1 MKTMNEKEAFIKQL
15 LNKYFNTDDVAKVAA
30 DVVTNSMDDQ
40 ERTEL
45 ISLVI
50 YEHFKKY
57 AEDLAKSDPL
67 YQIKEYNGL
76 TISPKKKHP
85 LENSPKINIVDC
97 INRKYTPME
106 EFCKNIEFV
115 KSFDE
120 DDEKYNCINLFEM
133 YLKNSNNFN
142 DISFQSGGINP
153 YDKDA
158 NCMTLTFYVKEGE
171 YIPYDEILILKDYLE
186 IESYGIFLKDAY
198 SNGVMGKVHHIKHFG
213 TGERLDLTILPV
225 HVGDIKYETVK
236 LDRNDGKVIPLN
248 KNKETKKDDQQVMI
262 FDTADAYISHNNFEL
277 KPTFDVSDQAAQT
290 LRDINM
296 RIDSIKNHGVNS
308 LDQRIFEVNIL
319 IKPTDNYVDLI
330 RGIAELQHSNPHD
343 DLLDYQ
349 NISVYWK
356 RMSMN
361 DGNETQYEYCDS
373 RIYELSEEKTVIGT
387 IVRIMITTNESKK
400 IKLVDDKYNLKD

>member
-1 MKTMNEKEAFIKQL
+1 MNEKEAFIKQL

-85 LENSPKINIVDC
+85 LENSPKINIVNC
-97 INRKYTPME
+97 LNRKYTSME

-115 KSFDE
+115 KNFDE

-142 DISFQSGGINP
+142 DITFQSGGINP

-171 YIPYDEILILKDYLE
+171 FIPYDEILILKDFLE

-225 HVGDIKYETVK
+225 HVGDIKYKTVK

-262 FDTADAYISHNNFEL
+262 FDTADAYISPKNFNL
-277 KPTFDVSDQAAQT
+277 KPTFDVSDQARQT
-290 LRDINM
+290 LCDI
-296 RIDSIKNHGVNS
+296 IQHVDSIKNHGTNS

-319 IKPTDNYVDLI
+319 IKPMENYVDLM
-330 RGIAELQHSNPHD
+330 RGIAELHLSNAD
-343 DLLDYQ
+343 DGLPDKQ

-356 RMSMN
+356 RLNMN
-361 DGNETQYEYCDS
+361 DGKETEYVYCDS
-373 RIYELSEEKTVIGT
+373 RIYEVTENEYVHGFGALI
-387 IVRIMITTNESKK
+387 RIMIITNESKK